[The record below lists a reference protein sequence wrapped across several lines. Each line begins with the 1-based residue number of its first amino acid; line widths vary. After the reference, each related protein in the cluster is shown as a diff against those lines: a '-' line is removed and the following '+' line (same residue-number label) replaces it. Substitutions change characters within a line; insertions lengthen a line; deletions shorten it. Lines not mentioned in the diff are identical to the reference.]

1 MKKIIIGLVGETGSG
16 KDTVAKYLKGKYEA
30 TLMRFKD
37 PMEETLSIFFEKPS
51 KEDYQWFFKSLHE
64 RFGMDILCKG
74 LKKKIDGSEAE
85 LIVVNGL
92 RMPSD
97 YDFIRSYSNSF
108 ILYVTADQKVRWQ
121 RVTVRG
127 EKSDDDISFEK
138 FQKLDKNETEVHIPE
153 IGAKADYT
161 IKNEQDLEHLL
172 NETDKFLAEIKEEED
187 GLPEIKDEKE
197 GESSSDKASADEEK
211 IEGFERKEI

>member
-16 KDTVAKYLKGKYEA
+16 KDTVAKYLKEKQGA

-51 KEDYQWFFKSLHE
+51 KEDYQWFFNSLHE
-64 RFGMDILCKG
+64 RFGEDILCKG
-74 LKKKIDGSEAE
+74 LKKKIDASEAE

-92 RMPSD
+92 RMPCD
-97 YDFIRSYSNSF
+97 YDFIKSYSDAF
-108 ILYVTADQKVRWQ
+108 TLYVTADQKIRWQ
-121 RVTVRG
+121 RVSVRG

-138 FQKLDKNETEVHIPE
+138 FQELDSHDTEIHIPE

-161 IKNEQDLEHLL
+161 IKNEQDLEYLL
-172 NETDKFLAEIKEEED
+172 EETDKFLAKVRGEEG
-187 GLPEIKDEKE
+187 GLPEVKDEKE
-197 GESSSDKASADEEK
+197 EVD
-211 IEGFERKEI
+211 GFERKEI